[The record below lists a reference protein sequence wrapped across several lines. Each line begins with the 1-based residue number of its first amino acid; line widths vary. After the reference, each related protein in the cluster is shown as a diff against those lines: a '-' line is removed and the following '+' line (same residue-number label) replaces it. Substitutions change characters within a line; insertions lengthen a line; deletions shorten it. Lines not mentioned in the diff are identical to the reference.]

1 MNLRKNAPAAAEAV
15 IITMSKT
22 KSLVYGAVIAAIY
35 AALTL
40 LFSWISYGP
49 VQFRISEVLTVLPIF
64 MPCAVPGLTV
74 GCVLANLIGG
84 FGVYDIVFGSL
95 ATLLGALGTRI
106 LRKKPFLA
114 MLSPVIANSII
125 VGSMLY
131 FVVPN
136 SGALLLNMATVG
148 LGEVVI
154 CIGLGLPLVQLLKKH
169 SMLLGK
175 Q

>member
-1 MNLRKNAPAAAEAV
+1 MNQRKNAPVVVEVV

-40 LFSWISYGP
+40 LLPWISYGP
-49 VQFRISEVLTVLPIF
+49 VQFRVSEVLTVLPIF
-64 MPCAVPGLTV
+64 MPCAIPGLTI

-84 FGVYDIVFGSL
+84 FGVYDVVFGSL
-95 ATLLGALGTRI
+95 ATLLGAVGTRI
-106 LRKKPFLA
+106 FRKQPFFA
-114 MLSPVIANSII
+114 MLSPVITNSLI

-136 SGALLLNMATVG
+136 SGALLFNMLTVG
-148 LGEVVI
+148 FGELVI
-154 CIGLGLPLVQLLKKH
+154 CIGLGLPLVQFLKKH
-169 SMLLGK
+169 PTLFGN